1 MRDHEPVVRMNSTDG
16 RDTHDA
22 PPMTLAHVGND
33 GTAKS
38 AHGRELGR
46 GHLLP
51 VRLRSRHYATRTCS
65 PSIVDHNIDAAET
78 LHGGFNHAIG
88 LARITHICRNPQ
100 HFDAEP
106 VANVLG
112 CLGKALGTSGDKNKI
127 HTTFCK
133 LRCDCTTDPS
143 TCSSYNGGLPRDAQV
158 HELLTPSGC
167 LFAPSLIVAPL
178 VRCQSIRQ
186 RPPATG
192 TQNSFFSGVPRA

>member
-1 MRDHEPVVRMNSTDG
+1 MWGMTARQNRRMAESLVMVISCQSASEAAI
-16 RDTHDA
+16 R
-22 PPMTLAHVGND
+22 PPAH
-33 GTAKS
+33 ARP
-38 AHGRELGR
+38 A
-46 GHLLP
+46 LL
-51 VRLRSRHYATRTCS
+51 T
-65 PSIVDHNIDAAET
+65 HNIDAAKT
-78 LHGGFNHAIG
+78 LHGGCNHAVR
-88 LARITHICRNPQ
+88 LARITHICLNPQ

-106 VANVLG
+106 AANVLG

-178 VRCQSIRQ
+178 VRGQSIRQ

-192 TQNSFFSGVPRA
+192 TQNSF